1 MRKCCSNCFGD
12 FHLNSV
18 INQMASIHGV
28 CSFCQSRE
36 VPLIDPVQLREYF
49 ELLSGI
55 YTKAD
60 EGITLGEWFKN
71 DWNMFYDLDLASTKD
86 LLSEIF
92 QDGNLP
98 RYFFEPSSKCFS
110 KNLDNWESL
119 RKELME
125 ENRFFPKETIN
136 HERISYLLSQLIYK
150 DSLPQKWYRA
160 RIQESEEP
168 YPLEKMGPPPKDK
181 ATHGRANP
189 VGIPYLYI
197 ASDVLTSISEVRPHT
212 GEFVTVAEFRIVR
225 EVKLADLRNPRSSIS
240 PFICAD
246 DEEIAALRGDID
258 FLERLGEELTRP
270 VLPKSAAIDY
280 IPSQYLC
287 ELIKNNGYDGVIY
300 KSSVGSEINLALF
313 YPSKAEGVQSIPHR
327 VQRVSV
333 VAEPCQITDA
343 SNLG

>member
-1 MRKCCSNCFGD
+1 MRKCCPSCFGD

-18 INQMASIHGV
+18 IPQIADSHGE

-36 VPLIDPVQLREYF
+36 VPLINPVQLREYF

-55 YTKAD
+55 YTRAD
-60 EGITLGEWFKN
+60 KGITLGEWFKN
-71 DWNMFYDLDLASTKD
+71 DWNMFYGLDLANTKD

-98 RYFFEPSSKCFS
+98 RAFFEPSSKCFS

-125 ENRFFPKETIN
+125 ENRFFPKETIS

-150 DSLPQKWYRA
+150 DPLPEKWYRA
-160 RIQESEEP
+160 RIQETEEP
-168 YPLEKMGPPPKDK
+168 YPLAKMGPPPKDK

-189 VGIPYLYI
+189 VGIPYLYV
-197 ASDVLTSISEVRPHT
+197 ASDVLTSISEIRPHT
-212 GEFVTVAEFRIVR
+212 GEFVTVAEFRVIGEVR
-225 EVKLADLRNPRSSIS
+225 LADLRSPRSSIT

-287 ELIKNNGYDGVIY
+287 ELIKNNGFDGVIY

-313 YPSKAEGVQSIPHR
+313 YPSKAEGVQLIPHR

-333 VAEPCQITDA
+333 VAESC
-343 SNLG
+343 